1 MRPIL
6 TVTLNP
12 VVDISTTAP
21 EVVAGPKLRCTE
33 PIVDPGGGGVNVSR
47 AIRILGGDSL
57 AFVATA
63 GEVGR
68 RLEALLRREGI
79 AMEVFPGPGETRE
92 GFSCIDARDGSQ
104 YRFVFPG
111 PKWTRTR
118 SRAALR
124 AIGAAIRPGGLVVLS
139 GSQPPGV
146 PVDFAARLARIAVGA
161 GSVMVLDTSGE
172 PLRHVVDRPGTPIE
186 VLRMDH
192 HEAEFLVG
200 GPLPD
205 RKDTAEFAQSLVRR
219 GVAKVVIVARGADGS
234 VLATADARHH
244 TLAAEVPVLSK
255 IGAGDSFLGAF
266 CLAVARGKTL
276 PRAQQEGMA
285 AASAAVM
292 TEATRLCRAA
302 DVRRLTRHCRTS
314 RI

>member
-21 EVVAGPKLRCTE
+21 AVEAGPKLRCTE
-33 PIVDPGGGGVNVSR
+33 PQVDPGGGGVNVSR
-47 AIRILGGDSL
+47 AIRILGGESV

-68 RLEALLRREGI
+68 RLEGLLRREGI
-79 AMEVFPGPGETRE
+79 TMEVFPGPGETRE

-111 PKWTRTR
+111 PRWTRAR
-118 SRAALR
+118 SLEALR
-124 AIGAAIRPGGLVVLS
+124 AITAAIRPGGLVVLS

-146 PVDFAARLARIAVGA
+146 PVDFAERLARATARAGA
-161 GSVMVLDTSGE
+161 GMVLDTSGE
-172 PLRHVVDRPGTPIE
+172 PLRHVADRPGTPIE

-200 GPLPD
+200 RPLPD

-219 GVAKVVIVARGADGS
+219 GVARVVVVARGADGS
-234 VLATADARHH
+234 VIATEDARHH
-244 TLAAEVPVLSK
+244 TLAAEVPVVSK

-266 CLAVARGKTL
+266 CLALARGKPL
-276 PRAQQEGMA
+276 HRAHQEGMA

-302 DVRRLTRHCRTS
+302 DVRRLVKDCKTG